1 MALVFAVLGIGDS
14 AADLGFVMAAF
25 MVPRVLFLLVG
36 GVWADRV
43 PRRLL
48 MVGSDVVRALVQA
61 GLGMAILTGSGELW
75 VFVVGALLSGAA
87 SAFFGPAIIG
97 LIPQTISSSRLQS
110 GNALLNLSQ
119 STAHMAGPIV
129 AGILVAV
136 VGAGWIFAIDAAS
149 FAISAIFLLRLV
161 IPAAPATEHKTF
173 LVDLADGW
181 REVVSRR
188 WLVGSLAAFAFG
200 NLAFAAFFVLGPL
213 VVERDLGGAPAWGL
227 LMSAFGL
234 GGLVGGAIALRW
246 KPDRPLVATFTTL
259 LLAPAALL
267 LLAQTPP
274 LAVLGVGVVLLAI
287 SIAICNTLWHTTLQ
301 QQVPAESISRVSSYD
316 WMVSLLIFPAGA
328 ALAGPLADAFG
339 ADVAL
344 FVFAALAGVPLA
356 LVLGS
361 RACGPCGGL
370 TRRRAGMSRRARER
384 PRRRAPSPDRR
395 EHIAA
400 GRLGA
405 RSAASW
411 RATATAR
418 VLPAPSACPMATAR
432 GRQSSR
438 SMVPAAAAATSG
450 SSCTWRRCWC
460 PPDSP

>member
-1 MALVFAVLGIGDS
+1 VLNRLGPLVEPNFRRLWIGQTTSAVGDALSGVALVFAVLAISDS

-48 MVGSDVVRALVQA
+48 MVGSDVTRAVVQA
-61 GLGMAILTGSGELW
+61 GLALAILTGSGELW
-75 VFVVGALLSGAA
+75 VFMAGALVSGAA

-97 LIPQTISSSRLQS
+97 LIPQTISPSRLQS

-129 AGILVAV
+129 AGVLVAV

-161 IPAAPATEHKTF
+161 IPAAPPAEHKSF
-173 LVDLADGW
+173 LGDLADGW
-181 REVVSRR
+181 REVARRR

-274 LAVLGVGVVLLAI
+274 LAVLGVGIVLLAVA
-287 SIAICNTLWHTTLQ
+287 IAICNTLWHTTLQ
-301 QQVPAESISRVSSYD
+301 QQVPEESISRVSSYD

-339 ADVAL
+339 TDVAL

-356 LVLGS
+356 LVLGMS
-361 RACGPCGGL
+361 SVRDV
-370 TRRRAGMSRRARER
+370 RRLDAAPRKDAPAGEGEA
-384 PRRRAPSPDRR
+384 AP
-395 EHIAA
+395 EAA
-400 GRLGA
+400 I
-405 RSAASW
+405 S
-411 RATATAR
+411 
-418 VLPAPSACPMATAR
+418 
-432 GRQSSR
+432 
-438 SMVPAAAAATSG
+438 
-450 SSCTWRRCWC
+450 
-460 PPDSP
+460 